1 MRERKE
7 VRREESER
15 KREQRVVGRR
25 FSLVV
30 EHLSCKQKVKG
41 SIPLVA
47 FCEFC
52 SEEVGRHKTEKKEE
66 RGKRRKEDREREEKE

>member
-1 MRERKE
+1 MEETGGGRKKE
-7 VRREESER
+7 KSRSER
-15 KREQRVVGRR
+15 EKREKREKSERGEIEEWIEKKEIGRR

-47 FCEFC
+47 FYKF
-52 SEEVGRHKTEKKEE
+52 
-66 RGKRRKEDREREEKE
+66 

>member
-1 MRERKE
+1 MRERK

-52 SEEVGRHKTEKKEE
+52 SEVGRHKTEQKAES
-66 RGKRRKEDREREEKE
+66 GKRKEKRG